1 MINLSAFYDE
11 LASAPVVRQMADRGM
26 HFFEN
31 KISANDCNYLRDRID
46 ELAENDDVEVNYEGS
61 EHRIWHAHKKAAA
74 FAEFEKLSNS
84 IMPRLYGRPSLA
96 HNVLA
101 IRNHKVP
108 LTAERMTTRWH
119 LDSFRKQLKLFAFL
133 TDVTEKDG
141 PLEVVPYTHTTSFKL
156 RASIPM
162 GYYRLRDIPKYLQ
175 GRRSWQSIHDDKVAN
190 LGHKGFM
197 SKRIT
202 VPAGTLMLIDTSAL
216 HRASP
221 CLDGERYAVTVYH
234 R

>member
-11 LASAPVVRQMADRGM
+11 LASAPVVSQMADRGM
-26 HFFEN
+26 YFFGN
-31 KISANDCNYLRDRID
+31 RISTNDCSYLRGRMD
-46 ELAENDDVEVNYEGS
+46 ELAEGDDVEVNYGGS
-61 EHRIWHAHKKAAA
+61 EHRIWQAHKKDAA

-84 IMPRLYGRPSLA
+84 IIPKLYDRPSPA

-101 IRNHKVP
+101 IRNHTVP
-108 LTAERMTTRWH
+108 PTAERMTTRWH

-141 PLEVVPYTHTTSFKL
+141 PLEVIPYTHNISFKL

-162 GYYRLRDIPKYLQ
+162 GYYRLRDMHKYLQ
-175 GRRSWQSIHDDKVAN
+175 GRRSWQSIHDDKVTN
-190 LGHKGFM
+190 LARKGFET
-197 SKRIT
+197 KKIT